1 MRLIVEISNNT
12 GTITRGPNINKL
24 SSVFEDSSTQQELN
38 IDKPRIALSLPS
50 SPRLPVPI
58 ATKSL
63 NKKIVSQERIK
74 IGNNNKPSNIDET
87 SIKFGEIKAKFQDN
101 NDDHILFPS
110 NNNTSIDKF
119 KKTTTNN
126 YNSNGN
132 ISIKK
137 IKNSNNGDD
146 DFNSKI
152 VDSESTT
159 INQNKRNTK
168 TVVQPPIPKPIVRKS
183 SQDSSSS
190 TQTFSSSSDYST
202 THKSTASVDF
212 EEKKASI
219 AIFFNDSQVSR
230 NSEPEVLEHS
240 KPLPL
245 APLKSTPD
253 IITITKNQNRNSQNE
268 LSLPRISSDNSSVTL
283 VEEDELTIDIKRRKK
298 LWNVI
303 KELVETEKAF
313 FADME
318 LLEEV
323 YFIQA
328 QEIPIFNPYDCKII
342 FNNLPEVIDF
352 SADFLDLL
360 LMQKREGGESRM
372 EAVYGEYCKRHEASV
387 QKLQEFDDDENVQG
401 FLQKCKKQCEGRT
414 RSWDIASL
422 LIKPVQR
429 VLKYPLLLQQILSL
443 TKTSHPDFDQ
453 LKLAFD
459 EIQKIAER
467 INEIKRR
474 KDIVEKIVG
483 SKKRGDGD
491 IKLATGIAKPTS
503 DDLYDAFVEKFKNLE
518 QQGFQLSKDVKDWVK
533 AVKQQLED
541 QQRFALVIEEFY
553 TFGITSNKY
562 KEENKRIVEYVKTM
576 NGLAP
581 SCVKEMEETLKKNIY
596 PEIEKFLKLFR
607 APAAVMKK
615 RERKILDY
623 GRAKSIRDRNDIP
636 DKSLQQSADAFV
648 SISDQLNE
656 ELPKFFELMTQ
667 YYDIIVRNLIEIQ
680 SRLYEQMGMDFQQ
693 YFYKFVDSNALDYV
707 SNDRKLVFRDIDIIS
722 EYIEH
727 YHGRLEMDDELKSFV
742 ILNYSDDNKSISKPG
757 INNEMVE
764 KEHIAPRRFSYS
776 DSISAQAGDYLG
788 VKNIR
793 SDKHSSLESK
803 SDALFDDE
811 DPSRADFKTIK
822 ANQKERHKKYPTDS
836 AVTTIRNKQN
846 NSDDEDNDDTV
857 RKNKSKQKGELNF
870 EAGILLKIIHI
881 HDSGEWWYAVKEDTE
896 ERGWVDPG

>member
-87 SIKFGEIKAKFQDN
+87 SIKF
-101 NDDHILFPS
+101 
-110 NNNTSIDKF
+110 DKF

-253 IITITKNQNRNSQNE
+253 IITITKTSPTFSDQNRNSQNE

-303 KELVETEKAF
+303 KE
-313 FADME
+313 
-318 LLEEV
+318 
-323 YFIQA
+323 
-328 QEIPIFNPYDCKII
+328 
-342 FNNLPEVIDF
+342 
-352 SADFLDLL
+352 

-896 ERGWVDPG
+896 ERGWVDPGFVERL